1 METKEI
7 LGSRWKIGLY
17 LAISLAFVA
26 GGLWAS
32 PASGVNAW
40 KMDFAVGFFGLGSLV
55 FVWLLIRPQRLHLD
69 PQGFTLSGGLVRTP
83 HKVLWAEVD
92 RFFVYRLPRG
102 GKMVG
107 YNFKP
112 GVRKPSALRSITRG
126 LGAEAALPKG
136 WPQSPEQLAEELESC
151 RRRAAG
157 LSDLPVGLGA

>member
-7 LGSRWKIGLY
+7 LAARWKTALY
-17 LAISLAFVA
+17 LAGCLVLAA
-26 GGLWAS
+26 GGLGAK
-32 PASGVNAW
+32 PGADAW
-40 KMDFAVGFFGLGSLV
+40 KLHLAVGFFGLCAVV
-55 FVWLLIRPQRLHLD
+55 FVWLLIRPQRLLLD
-69 PQGFTLSGGLVRTP
+69 PQGFTLSGGMVRAP

-136 WPQSPEQLAEELESC
+136 WPQSPEQLAEELESY
-151 RRRAAG
+151 RRLAG
-157 LSDLPVGLGA
+157 GQSGPPVGLG